1 MEIEKVWLEVMFKI
15 ISEMV
20 KFVEKIKGISINYVM
35 GMGFLGG
42 GDGSVKV
49 FVSQVIDLIFD
60 MVVQMFVF
68 KKIGDVVGM
77 NIEDS
82 LLFDIKFKCD

>member
-1 MEIEKVWLEVMFKI
+1 MVKVEVKLVSIYVDNVCSEVIVVMEIEKVWLEVMFKI

-49 FVSQVIDLIFD
+49 FVS
-60 MVVQMFVF
+60 
-68 KKIGDVVGM
+68 
-77 NIEDS
+77 
-82 LLFDIKFKCD
+82 